1 MAPFLP
7 PMIAVTPDETTPP
20 LSHIV
25 STVVKFFTEYF
36 ILVSDWITDHLPEA
50 QEWVTSHPFHVA
62 AAIVGVVLL
71 IFVFVP
77 WILSWVALAVNAVWS
92 GLKSI
97 FQLVWRSLQWF
108 GRAFVHC
115 LGFRTKGVTKGSISR
130 VWLLHAGPFLLA
142 PPFIIPVCGRDAAL
156 EAAQASRVRCSA
168 GIDISSAFVGMRS
181 VDISQTL
188 MAIFFRGLEG
198 AM

>member
-130 VWLLHAGPFLLA
+130 VWLLHVQSLIFLRLRCCA
-142 PPFIIPVCGRDAAL
+142 LPIPAL
-156 EAAQASRVRCSA
+156 RRVHSCWLHL
-168 GIDISSAFVGMRS
+168 SSFQSVGATPR
-181 VDISQTL
+181 
-188 MAIFFRGLEG
+188 
-198 AM
+198 